1 MVACCAAGTTEL
13 AGGIGSGARRVKGI
27 GAGMAFPGGSSSC
40 ATGIASSACSTG
52 GMIWSESLLTMSSS
66 ESMLVSISAE
76 GLND

>member
-40 ATGIASSACSTG
+40 ATGIACSTG